1 MTREEEFETL
11 ELLIRQYCYQHTNH
25 INNRLG
31 IYACQWNI
39 ENVRNDEKI
48 LFRGRYF
55 KMKLDRA
62 FDFIIEG
69 LTYEE
74 EDDLCEFRYALGN
87 YIIDHLTVNDV

>member
-11 ELLIRQYCYQHTNH
+11 ELLIKKYCYQYTDYLDNY
-25 INNRLG
+25 LG
-31 IYACQWNI
+31 IYNCEWDI
-39 ENVRNDEKI
+39 EDVSNSERI

-55 KMKLDRA
+55 KMKLDYVY
-62 FDFIIEG
+62 DFIIDG

-87 YIIDHLTVNDV
+87 YITSEERA